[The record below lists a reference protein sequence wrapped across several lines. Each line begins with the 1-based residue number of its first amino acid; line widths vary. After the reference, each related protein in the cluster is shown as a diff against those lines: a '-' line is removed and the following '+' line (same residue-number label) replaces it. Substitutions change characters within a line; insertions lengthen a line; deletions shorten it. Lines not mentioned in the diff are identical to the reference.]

1 MVNNTSYIIIITT
14 TTSLLAVILSLLFL
28 PVLEENLWKIYVR
41 KCSPVTQPAA

>member
-14 TTSLLAVILSLLFL
+14 TTSLLAVILSFLFL

-41 KCSPVTQPAA
+41 KCSPVTHPAA

>member
-1 MVNNTSYIIIITT
+1 MVNNTSYIIINTT
-14 TTSLLAVILSLLFL
+14 TTSLLAVILSFLFL

>member
-14 TTSLLAVILSLLFL
+14 TTSLLAVILSFLFL

>member
-1 MVNNTSYIIIITT
+1 MANNTSYIIIITT
-14 TTSLLAVILSLLFL
+14 TTSLLAVILSFLFL

>member
-1 MVNNTSYIIIITT
+1 MVNNTYYIIIITT
-14 TTSLLAVILSLLFL
+14 TTSLLAVILSFLFL